1 MATKQT
7 IVAICL
13 MLAVL
18 LPEARS
24 AIYKTPKISK
34 TNFAH
39 HRKVEYVPEAKSGVD
54 QKAADPDAGLTT
66 VRQFHFIMI
75 TKEEIVAV
83 ELHAFQTQ
91 RTLGMSRDLHSGQL
105 FDSIVCSHKDG
116 PVCLFL

>member
-1 MATKQT
+1 VPGQYIRREGLYGAGQTIMATKQT

-83 ELHAFQTQ
+83 ELHAFQNSKN
-91 RTLGMSRDLHSGQL
+91 SRHES
-105 FDSIVCSHKDG
+105 
-116 PVCLFL
+116 